1 MRLILWDVDLT
12 LVQVGPLGRRL
23 YAAAFRL
30 ATGRSLEFQAG
41 VAGRLDPDIYRDTLA
56 GHHLDPAD
64 HPFDRFAEALA
75 GVYEL
80 RIEEIRRHG
89 RALPGAADALAAL
102 EAVPG
107 TVQTVL
113 TGNVPAVARTKLAAF
128 GLDRHLDL
136 DVGAYGPDDHV
147 RAGLVPLAQR
157 RASARYGA
165 LFDVR
170 STVVIGDTA
179 HDVAAAREGG
189 ARAIAVATGGTT
201 AGELRAA
208 GAEVVLPDLMDTA
221 ALVGLVTA
229 G

>member
-1 MRLILWDVDLT
+1 
-12 LVQVGPLGRRL
+12 
-23 YAAAFRL
+23 
-30 ATGRSLEFQAG
+30 
-41 VAGRLDPDIYRDTLA
+41 
-56 GHHLDPAD
+56 
-64 HPFDRFAEALA
+64 ALA
-75 GVYEL
+75 GVYEG

-89 RALPGAADALAAL
+89 RALPGAAEALAAL
-102 EAVPG
+102 AAVPG

-128 GLDRHLDL
+128 GLDHHLDL

-157 RASARYGA
+157 RAGARYGA

-179 HDVAAAREGG
+179 HDVTAAREGG

-201 AGELRAA
+201 AGELQAA